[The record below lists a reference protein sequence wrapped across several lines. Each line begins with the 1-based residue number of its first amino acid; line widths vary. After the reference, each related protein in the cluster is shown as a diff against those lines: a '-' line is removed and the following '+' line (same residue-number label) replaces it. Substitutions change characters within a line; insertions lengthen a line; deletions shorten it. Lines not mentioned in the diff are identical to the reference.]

1 MKNSKITNKSQN
13 NDHPTS
19 KPIRN
24 EFPLKLLFI
33 FFTLSHLSTHLAWN
47 SWLQGKT
54 LSSCLDSKSHMHT
67 THLKKTAKFKCIFYL
82 RTPNIYF
89 THNFADTTAA
99 W

>member
-33 FFTLSHLSTHLAWN
+33 FF
-47 SWLQGKT
+47 
-54 LSSCLDSKSHMHT
+54 
-67 THLKKTAKFKCIFYL
+67 FYL
-82 RTPNIYF
+82 KPFI
-89 THNFADTTAA
+89 DTLGMELVVTG
-99 W
+99 